1 MKKFITLV
9 EQVIFLL
16 GQALLSVSYN
26 RRRNI
31 LKMITEDSRKA
42 KAMLKENE
50 YILRESKTHLFGN
63 KF

>member
-16 GQALLSVSYN
+16 GQASLSVSYN

-31 LKMITEDSRKA
+31 LKMITEDSGKA